1 MAKVTRYG
9 RQLITHNPYD
19 ESIYILLLRTY
30 CEQGNMRQAL
40 ELYDEMKNSSVKN
53 SRAAYRQKLKP

>member
-1 MAKVTRYG
+1 MNPGILRNVTVLKAFYLDVLFQKLKEAVAIGNMAKVTRYG

-30 CEQGNMRQAL
+30 
-40 ELYDEMKNSSVKN
+40 
-53 SRAAYRQKLKP
+53 

>member
-40 ELYDEMKNSSVKN
+40 ELTM
-53 SRAAYRQKLKP
+53 R